1 MTISDVSRPLS
12 LTALEL
18 TGDGHA
24 VLPDIHAS
32 FARGLTLQAW
42 VRLADLA
49 ERATIFAFAERADS
63 RPFSVA
69 VAAGSGDL
77 VLEFVDRT
85 NTPRTLVAPA
95 ALVAGKWAH
104 VSVVLSERDTARI
117 VVDGRERA
125 SGKLALPAAGPRRLG
140 FLGRSL
146 ARADETLHGALADVR
161 LWTRDLSNDEIE
173 ASRTRR
179 LTGHEPELAAYW
191 PLDALVGGRLA
202 DLSGHDRSARP
213 VAAKLVAAPDLP
225 LKPGAAPTPAL
236 ALRAGDTISATSST
250 PRSSPVVTVQAWVRV
265 AKLTAGACLLE
276 FGDGDAKGSAV
287 ALTVLRADGTLRVAI
302 RESGH
307 LVGILD
313 AGRPLVA
320 GEWTHVSVALGRDE
334 VALFLAGE
342 RVGVARLVRLP
353 SPPFTGYRWHSLV
366 VGAGREGA
374 AIDADVAEVRLF
386 TRRLTDRQV
395 ARSVRRTMLGTEDG
409 LAINWRL
416 DEGRGLVARNSGQ
429 LGNDASVA
437 VTAACEGTIKGG
449 EWLQDSGLAR
459 ARPADARTLR
469 GLLLDGGGAVR
480 LPGLPAGFGE
490 GYTIEAW
497 VRHDGFNGAPIVE
510 LVDRR
515 GPKGERRD
523 VDASDA
529 SSFDRISLQT
539 LGDEPTLQFVA
550 SRGLADPGAVGGLRL
565 LTAKDVLKAG
575 RWTHVAATVLPSGL
589 VTLHVDGAKVAEKAL
604 FSAAEVVADASAV
617 RRFALLGRGAGS
629 NKRLVGALAEVRI
642 WGRALS
648 GGELRDRRW
657 LRAGGGEYG
666 LVRCYHLD
674 DIEAGTLADASSNRA
689 AGTLAGGVV
698 REIPDLPLWPAD
710 ARVGAGVDAVCK
722 LMQDPRVATVNG
734 KRTSSHVAVFEVC
747 LSARTGSGAPAGK
760 AAIEV
765 SVDEPV
771 VLRHDIGDGVDL
783 LAAPGRPVKLTT
795 NHAGKA
801 RLTIDAGRFKLGAR
815 DALRCPVLKVRT
827 DEMPAGQWDV
837 ILPDLQA
844 FESLA
849 TATGDSL
856 RAGTPARLGRKQ
868 TPSPFARAV
877 TAADA
882 EELAATVRTLMN
894 AASQAALVVDDVS
907 PVSFAADDEG
917 PATLAVVAS
926 PSRGAAGRVDADA
939 PIRRT
944 IPAREVPA
952 PEGQI
957 LSFAAGGEQEILA
970 VEMIAAPTF
979 VAADDGPQSF
989 GLGDGETRIA
999 RARRLRERR
1008 ERLGE
1013 KIETA
1018 FKEFG
1023 EATREF
1029 FDDLGDLIKSAV
1041 QKPFGEFIK
1050 DLAGK
1055 LDDAMIVALK
1065 TIDPSGR
1072 AVEAYQIVIEVGGKV
1087 IRTVIDSV
1095 ESAIDATAA
1104 FFDKLGASVKRIVDH
1119 LAALFDWD
1127 DILATSDVF
1136 HANHRRQL
1144 ARWPGTIRAVIPSW
1158 ERLMDHSEQR
1168 MTSAIDGA
1176 LRSLG
1181 VAAPTGEGSESDE
1194 RSSFVLGKFQDNA
1207 DRLAFAGDDV
1217 PDVDMSLLAKIS
1229 TSFNIDG
1236 IGEDFKAAFK
1246 SIDLEEAVKDPKE
1259 FFVAGAS
1266 TVLLAVKAL
1275 IQFGMRTIK
1284 VSGVLLLKLIERV
1297 AEWIVAL
1304 ANKRINVPGL
1314 TDFVETHILRGRPLT
1329 LLTLFAVLEAIP
1341 YTIIYKLTTGSHEG
1355 PFAGASTFADE
1366 DDALD
1371 EKELEKAIAESM
1383 AGTNSAIEAVQAAAL
1398 AAQRRKEHANAI
1410 TNVVCGVVSGIAAT
1424 VSEFGKDKNQAIAS
1438 TRLISAVCGAVICGV
1453 TGFPSGDARQDKLE
1467 ITGWTLG
1474 LVGSVIAAV
1483 DGING
1488 VIYAVKQKGPFKA
1501 IGTAMTYVSAGWS
1514 TVQFAFTIGV
1524 ASHRALH
1531 PAEAQTKDEIGCDAL
1546 MTTANV
1552 CGCVSGMSAFLAD
1565 AKPEAMIGISLVAL
1579 LAQLGFGLGSIGW
1592 MIKLEQQADAAA
1604 LAAP

>member
-1 MTISDVSRPLS
+1 MTASNASRPLS
-12 LTALEL
+12 LTALEF

-32 FARGLTLQAW
+32 FDRGLTLQAW
-42 VRLADLA
+42 VRLADLE
-49 ERATIFAFAERADS
+49 ERATIFAFAERADL

-77 VLEFVDRT
+77 VLELVDRT

-104 VSVVLSERDTARI
+104 VSVVLSERDAARI
-117 VVDGRERA
+117 VVDGRERVSA
-125 SGKLALPAAGPRRLG
+125 KLPLIADGPRKLG

-146 ARADETLHGALADVR
+146 ARADETLHGALAEVR

-173 ASRTRR
+173 ASRGRQ
-179 LTGHEPELAAYW
+179 LTGHEPDLAAYW
-191 PLDALVGGRLA
+191 PLDALVGGRLP

-213 VAAKLVAAPDLP
+213 VAASLVAAPDLP
-225 LKPGAAPTPAL
+225 LKPGSSPAPAI

-250 PRSSPVVTVQAWVRV
+250 PRVSPAVTVQAWVRV
-265 AKLTAGACLLE
+265 PSFTAGACLLE

-287 ALTVLRADGTLRVAI
+287 SLTVLRADGTLRVTV
-302 RESGH
+302 REPGH
-307 LVGILD
+307 LVGVLD
-313 AGRPLVA
+313 AGRTLVA
-320 GEWTHVSVALGRDE
+320 GKWTHVSVALGRDD
-334 VALFLAGE
+334 VALFLDGE
-342 RVGVARLVRLP
+342 RVSGARLVRP
-353 SPPFTGYRWHSLV
+353 PTPPFTGYRWHSLV
-366 VGAGREGA
+366 VGDGRDGT

-395 ARSVRRTMLGTEDG
+395 ARSVRRTMIGTEEG

-416 DEGRGLVARNSGQ
+416 DEGRGLVARNSGL
-429 LGNDASVA
+429 LGNDARVA
-437 VTAACEGTIKGG
+437 VTAACEGAIKGG

-459 ARPADARTLR
+459 ARPADARPLR
-469 GLLLDGGGAVR
+469 GLTLDGSGAVT
-480 LPGLPAGFGE
+480 LPGLTRGFGE

-497 VRHDGFNGAPIVE
+497 VRHDSFNGAPIVE

-515 GPKGERRD
+515 GPKGERRG
-523 VDASDA
+523 VDATDA
-529 SSFDRISLQT
+529 ASFDRISLQT
-539 LGDEPTLQFVA
+539 FAKEPDLQFIA
-550 SRGLADPGAVGGLRL
+550 SRGVADPGAVGSLRL
-565 LTAKDVLKAG
+565 LTAKGVLKTG

-589 VTLHVDGAKVAEKAL
+589 VTLHVDGAKVAERAL

-617 RRFALLGRGAGS
+617 RRFALLGRGAGAS
-629 NKRLVGALAEVRI
+629 KRLVGALAEVRI

-674 DIEAGTLADASSNRA
+674 DIEGGALADTTSNRA
-689 AGTLAGGVV
+689 AGTLTGGVV
-698 REIPDLPLWPAD
+698 REISDLPVWPGD

-722 LMQDPRVATVNG
+722 LMQDPRVTTVNG
-734 KRTSSHVAVFEVC
+734 KKATLHVPVFEVC
-747 LSARTGSGAPAGK
+747 LSARTGSGAPAGRIT
-760 AAIEV
+760 IEI

-771 VLRHDIGDGVDL
+771 LLRHDRGDGVDH
-783 LAAPGRPVKLTT
+783 LAAPKQPVKITT

-801 RLTIDAGRFKLGAR
+801 RLTINAGGFKLGDR
-815 DALRCPVLKVRT
+815 DALRCPILRVRT
-827 DEMPAGQWDV
+827 DDMAAGQWDV

-856 RAGTPARLGRKQ
+856 RSGTPARLGRKQ
-868 TPSPFARAV
+868 TPSPFGRDVPDAV
-877 TAADA
+877 AQ
-882 EELAATVRTLMN
+882 ELAATVRGLMN
-894 AASQAALVVDDVS
+894 AASQAALVADDVS
-907 PVSFAADDEG
+907 PISFADGDAG
-917 PATLAVVAS
+917 AAPAAIAVAPS
-926 PSRGAAGRVDADA
+926 LSRGAAGRVDSDA
-939 PIRRT
+939 PIRRP
-944 IPAREVPA
+944 IFAREVPA

-957 LSFAAGGEQEILA
+957 LNFAAGGEDEILE
-970 VEMIAAPTF
+970 VQLLAAPSF
-979 VAADDGPQSF
+979 VQVDDGPQTF
-989 GLGDGETRIA
+989 GLGDSETRIA
-999 RARRLRERR
+999 RSRRLRERR

-1023 EATREF
+1023 EATKEF
-1029 FDDLGDLIKSAV
+1029 FDDVGDLIKSAV

-1050 DLAGK
+1050 DLVGK
-1055 LDDAMIVALK
+1055 VDDAMIFILK

-1104 FFDKLGASVKRIVDH
+1104 FFNKLGASIKRIVDY
-1119 LAALFDWD
+1119 LAALFDWG
-1127 DILATSDVF
+1127 DILETADVF

-1144 ARWPGTIRAVIPSW
+1144 ARWPGTIRAVIPTW
-1158 ERLMDHSEQR
+1158 ESLMNHTERR
-1168 MTSAIDGA
+1168 MTSALDGA

-1181 VAAPTGEGSESDE
+1181 VATPTEAESESDE

-1207 DRLAFAGDDV
+1207 DKLSFAGADV
-1217 PDVDMSLLAKIS
+1217 PDVDMSLLDRIS
-1229 TSFNIDG
+1229 TSFNVDG
-1236 IGEDFKAAFK
+1236 IGDDFRAAFK

-1266 TVLLAVKAL
+1266 AILVAVKAL
-1275 IQFGMRTIK
+1275 IQFGIRTIK
-1284 VSGVLLLKLIERV
+1284 VSGVLLLELIAQV

-1304 ANKRINVPGL
+1304 ANKRIDVPGL
-1314 TDFVETHILRGRPLT
+1314 TDFIETHILRGRPLT
-1329 LLTLFAVLEAIP
+1329 LLTLLAVLEAIP
-1341 YTIIYKLTTGSHEG
+1341 YTIVYKLASGSTEG
-1355 PFAGASTFADE
+1355 PFAGASSFADE
-1366 DDALD
+1366 DD
-1371 EKELEKAIAESM
+1371 
-1383 AGTNSAIEAVQAAAL
+1383 EAVDTTGVMQALAQADEMEAALSDAAVAAA
-1398 AAQRRKEHANAI
+1398 AKQRRKDHANAI

-1453 TGFPSGDARQDKLE
+1453 TGFPSGDARKDRLE

-1514 TVQFAFTIGV
+1514 TVQFAFAIGV

-1565 AKPEAMIGISLVAL
+1565 VKPEAMIGISLVAL

-1592 MIKLEQQADAAA
+1592 MIKLEKQADAAA
-1604 LAAP
+1604 AA